1 MHCVLCDALLTD
13 FEATRRNAVTG
24 EFLDICNHC
33 FKDFKEIIPT
43 RDRKD
48 LVNQSDFDLIDDED
62 QESGYNEQD
71 NDRTL

>member
-33 FKDFKEIIPT
+33 FQDLKDIVPT

-48 LVNQSDFDLIDDED
+48 LVNQSVFDDNQDEEPIDD
-62 QESGYNEQD
+62 SF
-71 NDRTL
+71 

>member
-43 RDRKD
+43 RERKD
-48 LVNQSDFDLIDDED
+48 LVNQSDFDGDED
-62 QESGYNEQD
+62 ETTDDSF
-71 NDRTL
+71 